1 MVVRAQTKLQGFPT
15 EIRFIIRCIHNSR
28 IYYTSFCAKV
38 IILWERRAIYKKRCI
53 ALVTNIKSLM
63 CTYLH
68 CTIVYNI
75 DMTQNHQHLQNMM
88 FCVEFICLLS
98 FEWSMLLII
107 DGNSENAAHACRK
120 KDLFRRRKYT
130 IWDCSDLIECLN
142 QIK

>member
-38 IILWERRAIYKKRCI
+38 IILWKRRAIYKKRCI

-98 FEWSMLLII
+98 FEWSVYATYNRWKLRKCCARMQEKRSFPKKKIYDLGLLW
-107 DGNSENAAHACRK
+107 S
-120 KDLFRRRKYT
+120 Y
-130 IWDCSDLIECLN
+130 WMP
-142 QIK
+142 